1 MPFSEI
7 RTYSGEELGTSSL
20 FEFQFQKCIKIAA
33 PRYIVTIACVI
44 GKSRMKGARVVTT
57 LLPHGPEKP
66 RGGSICRA
74 VASTEVEIGWEPPR
88 GAFTK

>member
-1 MPFSEI
+1 M
-7 RTYSGEELGTSSL
+7 
-20 FEFQFQKCIKIAA
+20 
-33 PRYIVTIACVI
+33 TIACVI

-74 VASTEVEIGWEPPR
+74 VTSTEVEIGWEPPR